1 MKLDLK
7 HLMANINEE
16 KYFENLKESIGMLNS

>member
-7 HLMANINEE
+7 DLMTNINEE